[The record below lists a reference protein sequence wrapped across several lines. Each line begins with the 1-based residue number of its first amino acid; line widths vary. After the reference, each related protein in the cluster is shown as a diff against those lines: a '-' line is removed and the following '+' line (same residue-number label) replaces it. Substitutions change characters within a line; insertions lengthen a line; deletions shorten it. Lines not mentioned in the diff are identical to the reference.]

1 MVKLLPLIRLSVT
14 AIFLLAF
21 ITGCGGGSDFHAIS
35 GKVIF
40 AKDESPAQ
48 FGSIEF
54 RSEAEPHHIARGKIR
69 EDGTFELK
77 TKQRNGAYEGWH
89 SVVIIQAS
97 GNTRGPSVK
106 HNHGLDVAKKYL
118 DHRDTELRVN
128 VTAETADDLI
138 IEVDDEKPRRKSR

>member
-1 MVKLLPLIRLSVT
+1 MTVKLLPQIRLSVT
-14 AIFLLAF
+14 VIFLLAF
-21 ITGCGGGSDFHAIS
+21 IAGCGGGPEFHVVS

-40 AKDESPAQ
+40 AKDKSPAQ

-54 RSEAEPHHIARGKIR
+54 RSETEPHHIARGKIGK
-69 EDGTFELK
+69 DGTFALK

-89 SVVIIQAS
+89 TVVIIQAS

-106 HNHGLDVAKKYL
+106 HNHGLDIAKKYL

-128 VTAETADDLI
+128 VTEETASELT
-138 IEVDDEKPRRKSR
+138 IEVDDEKPRR